1 MTNQTLSKLFLPVL
15 LTLLAACETTPVA
28 DVCNGSLGRD
38 IDQAVSE
45 VEARLASGCEYH
57 FDRYFTELLAIAE
70 NDPSPDNR
78 KVFSDHLVAAKNLG
92 VISQRQAR
100 ERYNRYFNVKFVS
113 LTGDYNT
120 CSQACPDR
128 RAVLS
133 RMKLELADKEL
144 GLLRISNDQPAYYR
158 ADVLL
163 KEADLVL
170 EATCRACEAPAV
182 GAR

>member
-1 MTNQTLSKLFLPVL
+1 MNRLLSL
-15 LTLLAACETTPVA
+15 LLATALLAGCETTPVA
-28 DVCNGSLGRD
+28 DVCGGPLSSNL
-38 IDQAVSE
+38 DQAVSD
-45 VEARLASGCEYH
+45 VESRLASGCEYQ
-57 FDRYFTELLAIAE
+57 FDSYFDQLLAIAE
-70 NDPSPDNR
+70 NDPAAENR
-78 KVFSDHLVAAKNLG
+78 KVFSDHLIAAKNLG

-100 ERYNRYFNVKFVS
+100 ERYNRYFNIKFVS

-128 RAVLS
+128 RTLLMN
-133 RMKLELADKEL
+133 MKRELGDKER
-144 GLLRISNDQPAYYR
+144 GLLRISKDQASFYR

-170 EATCRACEAPAV
+170 EATCRACEAGAL